1 MKQVL
6 PDNRLRMTIMKK
18 VFLKKLQSLTAI
30 LVLNTVPV
38 SFAQTSI
45 GYDAEISSARIVSDE
60 RRSASK
66 NSVTAKDSLKQLY
79 FDNSLAY
86 IQKHTEQA
94 ASYQHQ
100 VALALV
106 EEAYQDD
113 YDTLLD
119 QYERELENAVATAD
133 SDTIETVKSKVESQ
147 LQDLKDMRRM
157 KIAEFNQQFGI
168 V

>member
-1 MKQVL
+1 
-6 PDNRLRMTIMKK
+6 MKK

-38 SFAQTSI
+38 SFAQT
-45 GYDAEISSARIVSDE
+45 GGVNYEAEVLQARVLSDDRKSTLKSADSQ
-60 RRSASK
+60 
-66 NSVTAKDSLKQLY
+66 TDSLKQLY
-79 FDNSLAY
+79 FDNSLTY
-86 IQKHTEQA
+86 IQKHTEKA

-119 QYERELENAVATAD
+119 QYERELEDAATNSNPESIQIA
-133 SDTIETVKSKVESQ
+133 KRRVEDQ
-147 LQDLKDMRRM
+147 LQDLKEIRRS

-168 V
+168 T

>member
-1 MKQVL
+1 
-6 PDNRLRMTIMKK
+6 MKK

-38 SFAQTSI
+38 SFAQTGM
-45 GYDAEISSARIVSDE
+45 GYDTEISSARIVSDE
-60 RRSASK
+60 RRSTSK
-66 NSVTAKDSLKQLY
+66 NSVTATDSLQQLY

-100 VALALV
+100 VALAMV

-113 YDTLLD
+113 YDSLLD
-119 QYERELENAVATAD
+119 QYESELKDAVASAD
-133 SDTIETVKSKVESQ
+133 HDRIEITKNRVERQ
-147 LQDLKDMRRM
+147 LQDLKDMRRT

-168 V
+168 T

>member
-1 MKQVL
+1 M
-6 PDNRLRMTIMKK
+6 
-18 VFLKKLQSLTAI
+18 
-30 LVLNTVPV
+30 
-38 SFAQTSI
+38 
-45 GYDAEISSARIVSDE
+45 
-60 RRSASK
+60 
-66 NSVTAKDSLKQLY
+66 
-79 FDNSLAY
+79 
-86 IQKHTEQA
+86 
-94 ASYQHQ
+94 
-100 VALALV
+100 

>member
-1 MKQVL
+1 
-6 PDNRLRMTIMKK
+6 MKK

-38 SFAQTSI
+38 SFAQT
-45 GYDAEISSARIVSDE
+45 GGVNYEAEVLQARVLSDD
-60 RRSASK
+60 RKSTLK
-66 NSVTAKDSLKQLY
+66 NAGSQTDSLKQLY
-79 FDNSLAY
+79 FDNSLTY
-86 IQKHTEQA
+86 IQNHTEKA
-94 ASYQHQ
+94 SSYQHQ

-119 QYERELENAVATAD
+119 QYERELEDAAPESIQIA
-133 SDTIETVKSKVESQ
+133 KRRVEDQ
-147 LQDLKDMRRM
+147 LQDLKEVRRS

-168 V
+168 T

>member
-1 MKQVL
+1 
-6 PDNRLRMTIMKK
+6 MKK

-38 SFAQTSI
+38 SFAQTGGI
-45 GYDAEISSARIVSDE
+45 NYEAEVLQARVLTDDRKNTLKSADSQ
-60 RRSASK
+60 
-66 NSVTAKDSLKQLY
+66 TDSLKQLY

-86 IQKHTEQA
+86 IQKHSEQTA
-94 ASYQHQ
+94 GYQHQ

-119 QYERELENAVATAD
+119 TYERELEGAVASND
-133 SDTIETVKSKVESQ
+133 VDRIEGAKSLVEDQ
-147 LQDLKDMRRM
+147 LQELKAIRRA
-157 KIAEFNQQFGI
+157 KIAEFNRQFGLS
-168 V
+168 